1 MKRLIGAALLLLAS
15 LAGVA
20 CSSNEPALP
29 TVQVVTVVVEPTV
42 GPTQT
47 PLYVTEVQTVVVT
60 VTTTPSRTVR
70 PTRTPSATPEESAEV
85 EEATTTPVITETSV
99 PATATA
105 RPQPTATV
113 RPATTLKYPAPT
125 LDIPVNQEIF
135 GDAQPLLRWSGQP
148 LAENEY
154 YEVTIERLWQNQPYY
169 SGSEWVQGTE
179 LLVPTF
185 VRGTSDTNQY
195 VWWVTIKR
203 LTGTNTAGGKV
214 GESLSPPSEQRTFI
228 WHPE

>member
-20 CSSNEPALP
+20 CSTNEPELP

-70 PTRTPSATPEESAEV
+70 PTRTPSATPEEGAAV
-85 EEATTTPVITETSV
+85 EEATATPDATAT
-99 PATATA
+99 PAPATATPPQPTATA
-105 RPQPTATV
+105 RPA
-113 RPATTLKYPAPT
+113 ATLKYTAPA
-125 LDIPVNQEIF
+125 LDIPVDQEIF
-135 GDAQPLLRWSGQP
+135 GDAQPLLRWSGGP
-148 LAENEY
+148 LGEGEY

-169 SGSEWVQGTE
+169 SGSEWVQASE

-214 GESLSPPSEQRTFI
+214 GEALSPPSEQRTFI